1 MVVEAMG
8 QFVRSPGGKW
18 FLLLEPFVAKPG
30 VRCHDPLLGREVFLD
45 EREVILLKQ
54 VCVEVDLPAGQH
66 DLKIGVA
73 VDSQRNTILT
83 VVPVGLSDYEPIVVV
98 LVLDCSRSMEGEKL
112 VQAKRAMEKFVHDV
126 SSAALRTSLIVMG
139 GIEKA
144 SVIVPFT
151 NDPATFI
158 EGMKRQK
165 AFGGTHFTEALAV
178 TKDLLNSANRKC
190 RKIVVFFSDGMPH
203 NLTSALGEA
212 NELKEHA
219 RLICVGIGDDA
230 LRPFLEQ
237 IASSR
242 DDYFEAQT
250 PHDILGCLLE
260 VAKLVQSSACPQSMA
275 RLATA

>member
-1 MVVEAMG
+1 
-8 QFVRSPGGKW
+8 
-18 FLLLEPFVAKPG
+18 
-30 VRCHDPLLGREVFLD
+30 VFLD

-54 VCVEVDLPAGQH
+54 ICVEVDLPAGQH

-73 VDSQRNTILT
+73 IDSQRNTNLT
-83 VVPVGLSDYEPIVVV
+83 VVPVGLSDFEPIVIALAMRDRHAASPASGSEATDVV

-112 VQAKRAMEKFVHDV
+112 IQAKRAMEKFVHDV
-126 SSAALRTSLIVMG
+126 SSVGLRTSLIVMG

-260 VAKLVQSSACPQSMA
+260 VAKLVQSSACPQGMA